1 MLPRSMR
8 AESCY
13 HSSSVSTNSVL
24 LITSDVVGEMMA
36 GPGIRSWELARV
48 LSRHFRVTLAVP
60 PLLQGQ
66 QSSLNPDFPVH
77 LRLCRQERDLRQVVA
92 EADVIVTLGAVL
104 SVYPFLCESG
114 KPLVVD
120 AYDPFMLA
128 GLQRDQGAAF
138 DKRVFSHQTYRHSH
152 LLALRAADLVLCAS
166 ERQKDYW
173 LGMLSALGRL
183 NPYTHDD
190 DPTLAR
196 LISVVPFGVPD
207 AKPRHSRKVL
217 KGVHPGV
224 GSDDKVVLWG
234 GGVWEWLDAE
244 TAIRAMARLA
254 EDHPDI
260 KLFFLGTQRPNPLVA
275 AGAVDQV
282 VELSRRLR
290 LLDRNVIFNEWVP
303 YADRENYLL
312 EADVGISLHRDV
324 LEARFAFRTRVMDY
338 LWAGLPIVT
347 TGGDVLSEEIRR
359 RGLGRLVAPGDEEAT
374 AAALLE
380 LLDTPNLKEEHQP
393 RFAVA
398 AADYRWEV
406 VAEPLVA
413 FCRNPRL
420 APDRAYMRRLP
431 ITLFPKAP
439 WRLLPGRAWAAIR
452 ARQR

>member
-1 MLPRSMR
+1 
-8 AESCY
+8 
-13 HSSSVSTNSVL
+13 
-24 LITSDVVGEMMA
+24 
-36 GPGIRSWELARV
+36 
-48 LSRHFRVTLAVP
+48 
-60 PLLQGQ
+60 
-66 QSSLNPDFPVH
+66 
-77 LRLCRQERDLRQVVA
+77 
-92 EADVIVTLGAVL
+92 
-104 SVYPFLCESG
+104 
-114 KPLVVD
+114 
-120 AYDPFMLA
+120 
-128 GLQRDQGAAF
+128 
-138 DKRVFSHQTYRHSH
+138 
-152 LLALRAADLVLCAS
+152 
-166 ERQKDYW
+166 
-173 LGMLSALGRL
+173 MLSALGRL
-183 NPYTHDD
+183 NPYTHDN